1 MPGAARRVVLWAE
14 RRVVAFMQQRL
25 GPNRVGPFGLLQS
38 LMDGI
43 KLMLKEDLVPAA
55 ADMPVYVLAP
65 IIAAVPALMAF
76 SVIPFGPVVS
86 IAGYKT
92 PLQLTCTPVP
102 AAPCWRPERCP
113 HCPRAARSAAPP
125 GEPRSWWC

>member
-1 MPGAARRVVLWAE
+1 MRAINLADDPPNLGSFGSEPFWLTLVKVVAVFIMLLVAVLLTVWAE

-25 GPNRVGPFGLLQS
+25 GPNRVGPFGMLQS

-43 KLMLKEDLVPAA
+43 KLMLKEDFAAA
-55 ADMPVYVLAP
+55 ADLPVYVFAP
-65 IIAAVPALMAF
+65 IVAAVPALMAF

-92 PLQLTCTPVP
+92 PLQLTDF
-102 AAPCWRPERCP
+102 
-113 HCPRAARSAAPP
+113 
-125 GEPRSWWC
+125 